1 MSDKQNIITDKK
13 KKDNKKEEIEN
24 INDLNSFLNSK
35 EFNISSINID
45 KEQLFKSFLLFQKF
59 LTNNQ
64 NIIKE
69 NKTIDKNN
77 NEKIIENKEI
87 SLKNKNSKKLEN
99 IKFNKEENK
108 EKNMKDINN
117 QTHIQKFDEIP
128 IKSTGYNFE
137 ELLEKT
143 LAKEENIK
151 KEDKNSNIKDKNTIN
166 NKETPINNNLKE
178 NSSKEKEKLIS
189 TNENSNK
196 LKSDSEKDVKV
207 FQSKEIDN
215 LEINN
220 NLTSKDVEIT
230 NKADIIKKEINKVN
244 IIKIENE
251 NNNNRDNIEKKEEK
265 INNGKEIPLKTSLNE
280 INFNTDIIDT
290 KNIESKD
297 SNELDILNE
306 VKENINININKKT
319 LVNNNK
325 LNNKNDNNFKVVL
338 EKNILNENLEN
349 GSILNK
355 DKLIQKKIK
364 ELNSEIIKFK
374 EEKAII
380 IKLKKIS

>member
-1 MSDKQNIITDKK
+1 
-13 KKDNKKEEIEN
+13 
-24 INDLNSFLNSK
+24 
-35 EFNISSINID
+35 
-45 KEQLFKSFLLFQKF
+45 
-59 LTNNQ
+59 
-64 NIIKE
+64 
-69 NKTIDKNN
+69 
-77 NEKIIENKEI
+77 
-87 SLKNKNSKKLEN
+87 
-99 IKFNKEENK
+99 
-108 EKNMKDINN
+108 MKDINN
-117 QTHIQKFDEIP
+117 HTNIQKFDEIP

-189 TNENSNK
+189 TKEKSNK

-325 LNNKNDNNFKVVL
+325 LNNKNDNKYKVVL
-338 EKNILNENLEN
+338 EKNIL
-349 GSILNK
+349 
-355 DKLIQKKIK
+355 
-364 ELNSEIIKFK
+364 
-374 EEKAII
+374 
-380 IKLKKIS
+380 